1 MLIILSTLESLRK
14 NTANKIFD
22 IKPEAKMS
30 FQALADWYL
39 GLSKVKEKAYYPILK
54 IKLNNF
60 NAEFGHMVVNQIK
73 PVDLEN
79 FQAKRKAQGL
89 ADATIDQDVKA
100 AQAMISKAFDNDKV
114 GGDTLKTLKRVKM
127 LLKKNSNARD
137 KVLSPDQFDSLMD
150 HLPQHT
156 KAILATGFYTG
167 MRRGEILGLTWDK
180 VDLKNRVI
188 QLEAKD
194 TKDKE
199 PRTIHIC
206 DELASILG
214 AIPRAIHDN
223 HVFLYKGKP
232 IKGDIRGSLKTACEK
247 VGIPYGRFTKDGFV
261 FHDLR
266 HTFNTY
272 MRKSGVPE
280 SVIMKITGHST
291 REMFDRYNTVDAD
304 DARQAIEQMQGY
316 LANVTQTVTQVENL

>member
-1 MLIILSTLESLRK
+1 
-14 NTANKIFD
+14 
-22 IKPEAKMS
+22 
-30 FQALADWYL
+30 
-39 GLSKVKEKAYYPILK
+39 
-54 IKLNNF
+54 
-60 NAEFGHMVVNQIK
+60 
-73 PVDLEN
+73 
-79 FQAKRKAQGL
+79 
-89 ADATIDQDVKA
+89 
-100 AQAMISKAFDNDKV
+100 
-114 GGDTLKTLKRVKM
+114 
-127 LLKKNSNARD
+127 
-137 KVLSPDQFDSLMD
+137 MD

-180 VDLKNRVI
+180 VDLKNHVI

-206 DELASILG
+206 DELAAVLG

-223 HVFLYKGKP
+223 HVFLYKGKS
-232 IKGDIRGSLKTACEK
+232 IKNDIRASLKTACTK
-247 VGIPYGRFTKDGFV
+247 AKIPYGRFTKDGFI

-291 REMFDRYNTVDAD
+291 REMFDRYNTVDAE
-304 DARQAIEQMQGY
+304 DARQAIEQMRGY
-316 LANVTQTVTQVENL
+316 LANVDQNVDQVENL